1 MSEGS
6 RVMQKVQ
13 KQKAYMD
20 HRTKEVE
27 ELSASVLLDLDGLEA
42 RVKQARQAAAG
53 VDISVTNKWG
63 NEEENKEGCVRSY
76 SVGLP
81 STMVN
86 EVRLLYAVDTEDAL
100 SGLLVHLPSTSLRGE
115 ARNFLALEMVDRRI
129 RMLWNNGAGTQAIV
143 SNVTLETARD
153 LRSEDHK
160 WYIITAQRY
169 IITKMFPV
177 VPVFTFFSIET
188 CQTASA
194 TLAV

>member
-1 MSEGS
+1 
-6 RVMQKVQ
+6 MQKVQ

-169 IITKMFPV
+169 IIAKMFPV
-177 VPVFTFFSIET
+177 VPVFFY
-188 CQTASA
+188 
-194 TLAV
+194 